1 MLAYRRPSAV
11 RLFALAL
18 ALVAGLAIALGA
30 MLSAAEADP
39 LGGLK
44 HFKVPTANSDPHR
57 ITVGSDGNLWFTKG
71 DVNPPSP
78 ATINVG
84 KITPA
89 GQITEFP
96 VCLDGCLP
104 NDIVQGPND
113 VLYFT
118 KNDAGLGRIRTSG
131 EVLSDVAPPNTN
143 ANGNGIAA
151 YGNKVWYT
159 EFNSNSL
166 WR

>member
-11 RLFALAL
+11 RLFALAF
-18 ALVAGLAIALGA
+18 ALVARLAIALGA
-30 MLSAAEADP
+30 MLSAAEAAP

-44 HFKVPTANSDPHR
+44 QLKVPTANSDPHH
-57 ITVGSDGNLWFTKG
+57 ITVSSDGNLWFTEG
-71 DVNPPSP
+71 DVYPPSP
-78 ATINVG
+78 PTINVG
-84 KITPA
+84 KITSA

-118 KNDAGLGRIRTSG
+118 KNDAGLGRIRASPD
-131 EVLSDVAPPNTN
+131 VLSDVAP
-143 ANGNGIAA
+143 
-151 YGNKVWYT
+151 
-159 EFNSNSL
+159 EHQ
-166 WR
+166 R

>member
-11 RLFALAL
+11 RLFALAF
-18 ALVAGLAIALGA
+18 ALVARLAIALGA
-30 MLSAAEADP
+30 MLSAAEAAP

-44 HFKVPTANSDPHR
+44 QLKVPTANSDPHH
-57 ITVGSDGNLWFTKG
+57 ITVSSDSNLWFTEG

-78 ATINVG
+78 PTINVG
-84 KITPA
+84 KITSA

-118 KNDAGLGRIRTSG
+118 KNDAGLGRIRASPD
-131 EVLSDVAPPNTN
+131 VLSDVAP
-143 ANGNGIAA
+143 
-151 YGNKVWYT
+151 
-159 EFNSNSL
+159 EHQ
-166 WR
+166 R